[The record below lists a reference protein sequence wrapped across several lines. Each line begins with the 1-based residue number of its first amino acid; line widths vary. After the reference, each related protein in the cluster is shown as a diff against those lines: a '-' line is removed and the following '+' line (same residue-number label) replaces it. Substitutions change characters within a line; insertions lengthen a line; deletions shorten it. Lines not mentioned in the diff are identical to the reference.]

1 MRWLRYGVLGLVAVL
16 AVLAGALGWGIGD
29 YFNAGPLNQPTTVVI
44 AKGDS
49 IAQIAATLAAAGIIA
64 HPRAFEVAANLTGA
78 APGLKAGEYE
88 FPPGISPRFV
98 IELLLSGRVVR
109 HKLTLPEGLTS
120 AEVVGLLNAAPALEG
135 RVEIPPPEGTLL
147 PETYFYLWG
156 ERRRGIEQPHHLGAG
171 QAFGQGKLV
180 AHDAAGE
187 QQFDDEARADPR
199 RELVFASLEAGCRAR
214 EVCRHLEG
222 PGVGDDSRRSQRRG
236 DLCDAVALGD
246 DHGRGLVQRA
256 GVEIVADAPAER
268 PRKHGEHGD
277 QPEHAVTQPAHLG
290 RRAED
295 QRCVGAAEA
304 ERIAERVAHR
314 ALLGLERNEIDVAI
328 GRRILEIER
337 RRHDAVAHGED
348 REDRLDAAG
357 RAQ

>member
-156 ERRRGIEQPHHLGAG
+156 ERRQELIVRMTRAM
-171 QAFGQGKLV
+171 
-180 AHDAAGE
+180 
-187 QQFDDEARADPR
+187 DEALAKAWAARVPGLPLANSQQA
-199 RELVFASLEAGCRAR
+199 LILASIVEKETAR
-214 EVCRHLEG
+214 K
-222 PGVGDDSRRSQRRG
+222 D
-236 DLCDAVALGD
+236 
-246 DHGRGLVQRA
+246 
-256 GVEIVADAPAER
+256 ER
-268 PRKHGEHGD
+268 PRIAGVYIRRLRLSMRLQADPTLIYGLTQGGRVPLGHALGHADVIVDSPYNTYFFTGLPPTPIANPGVAAINAVLHPDDRGELYFVADGTGGHAFAKTLA
-277 QPEHAVTQPAHLG
+277 EHNHNVARL
-290 RRAED
+290 RALSPPKAA
-295 QRCVGAAEA
+295 GAA
-304 ERIAERVAHR
+304 
-314 ALLGLERNEIDVAI
+314 D
-328 GRRILEIER
+328 
-337 RRHDAVAHGED
+337 
-348 REDRLDAAG
+348 
-357 RAQ
+357 